1 MDICCR
7 LFCFAL
13 QFDFRLK
20 KLRDVFFWGGGG
32 GGLGRERRKEKK
44 VAKVHGK
51 HAGSLFQAHPETERD
66 IGVVE
71 TLSDFG
77 EGVSHQVRPLGLSYI
92 LS

>member
-1 MDICCR
+1 M
-7 LFCFAL
+7 
-13 QFDFRLK
+13 
-20 KLRDVFFWGGGG
+20 
-32 GGLGRERRKEKK
+32 
-44 VAKVHGK
+44 AKVHGK